1 MVAMRSRRLF
11 AAVPISLAIV
21 AAGVF
26 LIVHRSAQLGT
37 QPSSRRHLMP
47 TASRPA
53 EPSPED
59 VCEQRRHALELEPAL
74 SGTPQLESVRAEV
87 VARAKAEPVLF
98 LEPPKDTTASPE
110 VSVLRE
116 RLYHKTLPWKT
127 FGEVYL
133 RYRRHPRELRQV
145 LLTDGYLYA
154 EQPAV
159 AALLANSVVLN
170 QLFTERAIVTTRG
183 SQTLHAKRKSGDY
196 YWTDGPERGMPATL
210 WLFDRVAVEGENLGP
225 SKLVA
230 LGDIRSKTGAD
241 AIEIE
246 RLTQGAILAQLVYG
260 DSRVAAIL
268 AIRQNELTLDCEVL
282 RTEARAKVEY
292 ARSLAKRKALV
303 LARLRASIDEEVAE
317 IPTLRRTQN
326 RGGPARWQVA
336 PRMEDRLPERVF
348 ELHVQW

>member
-1 MVAMRSRRLF
+1 MT
-11 AAVPISLAIV
+11 ID
-21 AAGVF
+21 G
-26 LIVHRSAQLGT
+26 
-37 QPSSRRHLMP
+37 
-47 TASRPA
+47 
-53 EPSPED
+53 
-59 VCEQRRHALELEPAL
+59 RHAFQAVIRGCTDLIGNRRRGRVLDCTSFSPVGDAAIFPPPFNADCLETCRAFSRGCLRAKAPRYGARAGFA
-74 SGTPQLESVRAEV
+74 GTPQLESVRAEV

-170 QLFTERAIVTTRG
+170 QLFTERAIVITRG

-260 DSRVAAIL
+260 D
-268 AIRQNELTLDCEVL
+268 
-282 RTEARAKVEY
+282 
-292 ARSLAKRKALV
+292 
-303 LARLRASIDEEVAE
+303 
-317 IPTLRRTQN
+317 
-326 RGGPARWQVA
+326 
-336 PRMEDRLPERVF
+336 
-348 ELHVQW
+348 